1 MRFRVTGLDPASF
14 TSLFTDDAA
23 LAARDGRR
31 VVADETPGYPCRVS
45 LADARI
51 GDELVLV
58 TYEHHATTSPYRA
71 SGPIFV
77 RRDAVRYDAEAVPPM
92 LRSRTLSIRAYD
104 ARGDMLDAMLCPG
117 TELEPAIA
125 RLFEHPAVRYLH
137 VHFATRGCFACRV
150 DRVA

>member
-1 MRFRVTGLDPASF
+1 MRFRITGLDPTSF
-14 TSLFTDDAA
+14 TTLFTDDAT
-23 LAARDGRR
+23 LAARHGRR

-45 LADARI
+45 LADAQI

-77 RRDAVRYDAEAVPPM
+77 RRDAARYDADVVPPM
-92 LRSRTLSIRAYD
+92 LRSRTLSVRAYD
-104 ARGDMLDAMLCPG
+104 ASGEIVDATLCPG
-117 TELEPAIA
+117 TELEPAIT
-125 RLFEHPAVRYLH
+125 RLFDPPAVRYLH